1 MKKKVTL
8 FFLAAFITL
17 TSNAVADPDPDF
29 YVFLCFGQSN
39 MDGAGR
45 IEQQDK
51 TVDERFQVLA
61 TVDMPNLN
69 RKKDNWYP
77 AVPPLCRGRGGGS
90 ALPII
95 SAEPW
100 LPTFRNK

>member
-1 MKKKVTL
+1 MKKKATL
-8 FFLAAFITL
+8 FFLAALIAL
-17 TSNAVADPDPDF
+17 TSNAVADPDHDF

-61 TVDMPNLN
+61 AIDMPNLN
-69 RKKDNWYP
+69 RKKGNWYP
-77 AVPPLCRGRGGGS
+77 AVPPLCKIGR
-90 ALPII
+90 AHV
-95 SAEPW
+95 
-100 LPTFRNK
+100 